1 MSLPLPMLEV
11 MVLNTRPRQLLIS
24 TAHGL
29 FTCLAIMSLPLPMLE
44 VVALNTRPR
53 QLLISTA
60 HGLFTYLV
68 IMSLPLPMLEVV
80 ALNMR
85 LRQLFTC
92 LATMSLPLGDRS
104 RLSHGLG
111 PITSPLLDHVMP
123 LSLTI
128 LSQFMMSPCLIAT
141 TT

>member
-1 MSLPLPMLEV
+1 MSLLLSLLEV
-11 MVLNTRPRQLLIS
+11 VALNTRPRQLLIS

-29 FTCLAIMSLPLPMLE
+29 FTYLAIMSLPLPMLE

-53 QLLISTA
+53 QLLISTS
-60 HGLFTYLV
+60 HGLFTCLA
-68 IMSLPLPMLEVV
+68 IMSLPPPMLEVV
-80 ALNMR
+80 ALNTS

-92 LATMSLPLGDRS
+92 LATMSLRPGDRNL
-104 RLSHGLG
+104 LSHGLG

-128 LSQFMMSPCLIAT
+128 LSQSMMSPCLIAT